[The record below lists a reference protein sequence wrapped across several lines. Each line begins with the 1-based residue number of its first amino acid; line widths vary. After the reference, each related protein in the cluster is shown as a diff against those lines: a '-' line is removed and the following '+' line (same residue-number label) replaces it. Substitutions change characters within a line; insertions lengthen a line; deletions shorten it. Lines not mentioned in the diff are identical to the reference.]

1 MCVFLGMGWVTAGV
15 MANLAFDPPQPTLWV
30 LRDGGMVP
38 SCLQD
43 QLHLSLSLRAEIR
56 CKEWNYKGPEPEIEQ
71 ESHEHTHGKTCC
83 SSDPSEAG
91 CMRSD
96 LRKWDQSVAHTALAH
111 SALCCHILVHPNST
125 DWGVDYFT
133 GCLLPV
139 QNIEDKN
146 ELEPGSQRAQ
156 RI

>member
-1 MCVFLGMGWVTAGV
+1 M
-15 MANLAFDPPQPTLWV
+15 
-30 LRDGGMVP
+30 GGMVP

-83 SSDPSEAG
+83 SSDPSESG

-96 LRKWDQSVAHTALAH
+96 LRKWDQWLTAPSAATCWYIPIQQTDGWTILLVVCCLFKTSKTKMNLNLDHRGRRGSRKCCGVAL
-111 SALCCHILVHPNST
+111 
-125 DWGVDYFT
+125 W
-133 GCLLPV
+133 
-139 QNIEDKN
+139 
-146 ELEPGSQRAQ
+146 ELQDPASLQFDPRQ
-156 RI
+156 SI